1 MTVTDTGVGIAAEQL
16 PHIFDMFRQVDK
28 SLDMSQGGLGIGL
41 TLVKQLVSMHQG
53 SVRLPLVVT
62 TSAHGQAPDV
72 AAAPAAS
79 AAPLRILVV
88 DDNCDGADS
97 LAEILALMGNDTR
110 TAYDGQQAVSM
121 ASVFRPD
128 VVLLDIGLPKL
139 NGYEAA
145 RLIRQQSWSNGVML
159 IAITGW
165 GQLKD
170 RERTREA
177 GFDHHLIKPVDPQ
190 ALLTLLA
197 RLQPG
202 DTTRP

>member
-139 NGYEAA
+139 NGYEAC